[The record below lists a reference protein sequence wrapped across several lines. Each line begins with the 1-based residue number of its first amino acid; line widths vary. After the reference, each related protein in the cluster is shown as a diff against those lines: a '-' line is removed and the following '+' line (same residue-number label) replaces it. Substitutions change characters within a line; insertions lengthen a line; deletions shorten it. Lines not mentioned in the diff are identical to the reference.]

1 MTEGLNYYGSTNLLC
16 LFVFFLFEIIVGD
29 FIAEGPPV
37 PIPNT
42 EVKLCYGKD
51 TWLETAWE
59 NSSSLTLPMQPKVAL
74 FAFTGYRNALIPP

>member
-1 MTEGLNYYGSTNLLC
+1 MAKILGWRRPGK
-16 LFVFFLFEIIVGD
+16 IVRRQHKVSD

-74 FAFTGYRNALIPP
+74 FAFTGYRDAFIPP